1 MTTTV
6 KLQLVDVLGLPLDD
20 RTIIVDVFSLDNSIH
35 SQATVPLNGET
46 NVSIQLQDCPLGVY
60 RFQLSP
66 TNYQVVQFFLTLP
79 PGGTIERD
87 KPVMFPVDPGQV
99 IGIASSP
106 FGNLPGKLQEFLTSA
121 TIQATDGS
129 IPANGASIRVGEDL
143 YNDLPPKLKAAL
155 LNLFLKSLNTKLDD
169 GTTCFDHLNLLR
181 ELDQDRLFATCDAAL
196 LEEIMDSHQFHSVDF
211 SLHKDIL
218 GYTRFVSYKTLDRE
232 GNLQLTLSRK
242 GTTDGDYLVDM
253 DIDEAQGIAHA
264 FEVVQNIFIGKTN
277 PYNVREILMATQG
290 LRPLYTFELPEEKT
304 ASVAVGATA

>member
-20 RTIIVDVFSLDNSIH
+20 RTIIIDVFSLDNSIH
-35 SQATVPLNGET
+35 SQATVLLNGQT

-87 KPVMFPVDPGQV
+87 KPVVFPVDPAQV
-99 IGIASSP
+99 IGIAAPP
-106 FGNLPGKLQEFLTSA
+106 FGNLPGKLEDFLTSA
-121 TIQATDGS
+121 MIQAADGS
-129 IPANGASIRVGEDL
+129 IPPNQAPIEVGEDL
-143 YNDLPPKLKAAL
+143 YNALPPKLKAAL
-155 LNLFLKSLNTKLDD
+155 LNLFLKSMNTKLDD
-169 GTTCFDHLNLLR
+169 RTTCFDHLHVLR

-196 LEEIMDSHQFHSVDF
+196 LEEVMDSHQFNSVDF
-211 SLHKDIL
+211 SLHKNIL
-218 GYTRFVSYKTLDRE
+218 GYTRFASYKTLDRE
-232 GNLQLTLSRK
+232 GNLQLTFSRK
-242 GTTDGDYLVDM
+242 GATGNDYLVDM

-264 FEVVQNIFIGKTN
+264 FEVIQNVFTGKTN

-290 LRPLYTFELPEEKT
+290 LRPLYTFELPEEKM
-304 ASVAVGATA
+304 AHVAVGTAT